1 MSPPNFNLIPPLL
14 DWLWRSWACLGIS
27 GHGGTAR
34 PDRVIDPE
42 ALVLASTLWAR
53 YDARLFDEML
63 DWLCLNGSLI
73 NLQRLSNLHRTGLGD
88 AAVLSAIAAVIQQN
102 SRHAKWT
109 ALAGKSG
116 SSQELAPL
124 FLSLDRKTGSWG
136 TAEPLF
142 AAHGFQRGKLEL
154 RQMSQAPDPG
164 LAPNLWLKLR
174 GLFGTSTRAE
184 IMLQLLTTGP
194 ATAGEIARRSGFSAR
209 SILVALREMARSG
222 HVFEPPRPARERPRR
237 GHAPAARTR
246 GSSLPYYLRVDE
258 WSFLRTWSEPVGF
271 PALRPP
277 GPLLLL
283 CQNILLCLD
292 EEKPGAPT
300 ATQSMRLREATA
312 DALADIHRQGF
323 SSDYGLPAQFP
334 GDSLASTLATCLPTA
349 IAGL

>member
-116 SSQELAPL
+116 R
-124 FLSLDRKTGSWG
+124 F
-136 TAEPLF
+136 
-142 AAHGFQRGKLEL
+142 
-154 RQMSQAPDPG
+154 
-164 LAPNLWLKLR
+164 
-174 GLFGTSTRAE
+174 
-184 IMLQLLTTGP
+184 
-194 ATAGEIARRSGFSAR
+194 
-209 SILVALREMARSG
+209 V
-222 HVFEPPRPARERPRR
+222 
-237 GHAPAARTR
+237 
-246 GSSLPYYLRVDE
+246 
-258 WSFLRTWSEPVGF
+258 
-271 PALRPP
+271 
-277 GPLLLL
+277 
-283 CQNILLCLD
+283 
-292 EEKPGAPT
+292 
-300 ATQSMRLREATA
+300 
-312 DALADIHRQGF
+312 
-323 SSDYGLPAQFP
+323 
-334 GDSLASTLATCLPTA
+334 
-349 IAGL
+349 